1 MNLIRRRK
9 KKPYAGSVVQFSVLL
24 LVLIASTCSISKAES
39 QSLLDCYDLRSS
51 GNTKIKLPRALR
63 EISGLAITAEDT
75 LLAHN
80 DEDLT
85 VFELTSTGKLLQVKS
100 DKRVNLQ
107 LDFEG
112 ITVAGEQV
120 SLISSKGVLVSGN
133 LPLDKKPF
141 RRWDTGLNDI
151 CEIEG
156 LDYLSARKALIV
168 LCKRI
173 RGGKNKREIRLM
185 LLTQDNDATRVEQIS
200 VVFPAAQNPSIKA
213 FTGSGVVHV
222 PGLDHFLVLSSRTRA
237 IAELTSDGEL
247 VRIRRLKK
255 KLHRQPEGI
264 EITAAGDLL
273 IANEGKSK
281 SGYLVVHEQLAECS
295 LKHLFKTVETD

>member
-1 MNLIRRRK
+1 MNLIRSRK
-9 KKPYAGSVVQFSVLL
+9 KKHYSGSVVQLAVLL
-24 LVLIASTCSISKAES
+24 LVLVTSTCTIAQAES
-39 QSLLDCYDLRSS
+39 QSLLDCYDFKSS
-51 GNTKIKLPRALR
+51 GNAKIKLPRGLQ

-85 VFELTSTGKLLQVKS
+85 IFELTSAGKLLQVRS
-100 DKRVNLQ
+100 DKRVNFQ

-112 ITVAGEQV
+112 IAVTKERV
-120 SLISSKGVLVSGN
+120 SLISSKGILVSGN
-133 LPLDKKPF
+133 LPFDKNPF
-141 RRWDTGLNDI
+141 RQWNTGLNAI

-156 LDYLSARKALIV
+156 LDYLSDSEALIV
-168 LCKRI
+168 LCKQI
-173 RGGKNKREIRLM
+173 RGDKNKRQIRLM
-185 LLTQDNDATRVEQIS
+185 LLTPNDDSARIEQIS
-200 VVFPAAQNPSIKA
+200 VVFPETESPSIKA

-222 PGLDHFLVLSSRTRA
+222 AGLDHFLVLSSRTRA

-247 VRIRRLKK
+247 VRIQRLKK
-255 KLHRQPEGI
+255 KQHRQPEGI

-281 SGYLVVHEQLAECS
+281 SGYLVVHKQLAECS
-295 LKHLFKTVETD
+295 LKHLFKTAGAD